1 MSYSDYDPA
10 ALAEALV
17 EAERSGMD
25 TLLSDKSDKYTSLV
39 SGYSS
44 LETLLDDF
52 QDALDDYTDSSSDT
66 SFSAQT
72 CSVSDEDYFTVTS
85 DGSAADGN
93 YSIFVEQLA
102 QSYQTALTF
111 DSKTWELP
119 TDGTLSFTV
128 DGEEMTIDLSTLDS
142 GSTLSDLVT
151 AINNSDDNP
160 GVQASLIQSGDS
172 VMLLITSEETG
183 ADYTVD
189 MTFTEGTTST
199 ASTEFAEALSSMNV
213 LSEAQDAI
221 IQFGSTNAITITS
234 SSNTLENVIDGLTID
249 LIQAQDSDDSAINV
263 EVEVDTDTVETNLES
278 FVDTFNTLID
288 SLSDLYADD
297 GDLDGNSTLRS
308 IISSLKNSM
317 RSSLPDGYDLSDLG
331 LSFTSSGTL
340 EIDSDT
346 LEEALTNNPDILN
359 ICLTDDGGVFDAIQ
373 DLLEPYTES
382 GGILSDMED
391 SAQDSLDRVTARQE
405 AWDTKMENLYNLY
418 LEDFTQMQITL
429 AELESSLSI
438 LSS

>member
-1 MSYSDYDPA
+1 MHPLKNDLAIGALHVQPHRLLGPLHVAGQRVALGLVDAPA
-10 ALAEALV
+10 
-17 EAERSGMD
+17 
-25 TLLSDKSDKYTSLV
+25 K
-39 SGYSS
+39 
-44 LETLLDDF
+44 
-52 QDALDDYTDSSSDT
+52 
-66 SFSAQT
+66 
-72 CSVSDEDYFTVTS
+72 
-85 DGSAADGN
+85 
-93 YSIFVEQLA
+93 
-102 QSYQTALTF
+102 
-111 DSKTWELP
+111 
-119 TDGTLSFTV
+119 
-128 DGEEMTIDLSTLDS
+128 
-142 GSTLSDLVT
+142 
-151 AINNSDDNP
+151 
-160 GVQASLIQSGDS
+160 
-172 VMLLITSEETG
+172 
-183 ADYTVD
+183 
-189 MTFTEGTTST
+189 
-199 ASTEFAEALSSMNV
+199 
-213 LSEAQDAI
+213 
-221 IQFGSTNAITITS
+221 
-234 SSNTLENVIDGLTID
+234 
-249 LIQAQDSDDSAINV
+249 
-263 EVEVDTDTVETNLES
+263 
-278 FVDTFNTLID
+278 ID

-317 RSSLPDGYDLSDLG
+317 RSSLPDGYDLSDIG

-340 EIDSDT
+340 EIDSDA

>member
-1 MSYSDYDPA
+1 
-10 ALAEALV
+10 
-17 EAERSGMD
+17 
-25 TLLSDKSDKYTSLV
+25 
-39 SGYSS
+39 
-44 LETLLDDF
+44 
-52 QDALDDYTDSSSDT
+52 
-66 SFSAQT
+66 
-72 CSVSDEDYFTVTS
+72 
-85 DGSAADGN
+85 
-93 YSIFVEQLA
+93 
-102 QSYQTALTF
+102 
-111 DSKTWELP
+111 
-119 TDGTLSFTV
+119 
-128 DGEEMTIDLSTLDS
+128 
-142 GSTLSDLVT
+142 
-151 AINNSDDNP
+151 
-160 GVQASLIQSGDS
+160 
-172 VMLLITSEETG
+172 
-183 ADYTVD
+183 
-189 MTFTEGTTST
+189 
-199 ASTEFAEALSSMNV
+199 MNV

-221 IQFGSTNAITITS
+221 IQFGNTNAITITS

-331 LSFTSSGTL
+331 LSFTSTGTL
-340 EIDSDT
+340 EIDSDA

-359 ICLTDDGGVFDAIQ
+359 ICLTDEGGVFEAIQ
-373 DLLEPYTES
+373 DLLDPYTES

>member
-1 MSYSDYDPA
+1 
-10 ALAEALV
+10 
-17 EAERSGMD
+17 
-25 TLLSDKSDKYTSLV
+25 
-39 SGYSS
+39 
-44 LETLLDDF
+44 
-52 QDALDDYTDSSSDT
+52 
-66 SFSAQT
+66 
-72 CSVSDEDYFTVTS
+72 
-85 DGSAADGN
+85 
-93 YSIFVEQLA
+93 
-102 QSYQTALTF
+102 
-111 DSKTWELP
+111 
-119 TDGTLSFTV
+119 
-128 DGEEMTIDLSTLDS
+128 
-142 GSTLSDLVT
+142 
-151 AINNSDDNP
+151 
-160 GVQASLIQSGDS
+160 
-172 VMLLITSEETG
+172 
-183 ADYTVD
+183 
-189 MTFTEGTTST
+189 
-199 ASTEFAEALSSMNV
+199 MNV

-288 SLSDLYADD
+288 SLNDLYADD

-331 LSFTSSGTL
+331 LSFTSTGTL
-340 EIDSDT
+340 EIDSDA